1 MAHKNIIFICLLLIW
16 ASPNLE
22 AQKLIIG
29 NGGLFGSS
37 TDFVNLQI
45 YDPQSNTQSSLDT
58 IYNNSIQDILI
69 EENQFAYIAS
79 EDSII
84 KYDLISNQRIA
95 SCSFGAVN
103 TIKLGIYQNKLLAGN
118 WYGSTQGNLRIFDK
132 NTLQFLDSIP
142 EITQGATDFIIY
154 GNKALIAQNNS
165 NTMWM
170 DTLGFIAVVDLDLV
184 QFIRNDTLSS
194 SGHEIGRLVLAQDSL
209 LFSINTV
216 SQTIS
221 MFNLQSNFKTTY
233 NSPVSFMPLSIG
245 NYAIPYQNT
254 FFMPFGDSLG
264 IFDLVQNQVVQ
275 HGIAP
280 LTAYGFAFAVDSI
293 QNRIYINH
301 LDFSNQ
307 NNNRGEIYSLNRQFL
322 GNYTVGFSPE
332 LLQVWYPSTQ
342 TSTVF
347 ENTTQIKTVVFPN
360 PFTDYVQ
367 IQSSETMNEISVFSQ
382 NGLCLSRR
390 QVHSTEYQLD
400 LTGLIKGTYLVM
412 VQDSK
417 GFSTIKIQ
425 KVNE

>member
-1 MAHKNIIFICLLLIW
+1 MAHKNNIFICLLLIW

-58 IYNNSIQDILI
+58 IYNNSIQDIFI

-84 KYDLISNQRIA
+84 KYDLISKQRIA

-165 NTMWM
+165 NSMWM
-170 DTLGFIAVVDLDLV
+170 DTLGYIAVVDLDLV

-342 TSTVF
+342 TNTVI

-367 IQSSETMNEISVFSQ
+367 IKSTEPMNEISVFSQ
-382 NGLCLSRR
+382 NGLCLSRK
-390 QVHSTEYQLD
+390 QVHSTDYQLD
-400 LTGLIKGTYLVM
+400 LTGLNKGTYFVM
-412 VQDSK
+412 VQGSK